1 MILEDNAK
9 VERVTFPSLSELGK
23 DLEMRENPVVSTV
36 LLGFVLAVDNLS
48 WFPFGVHSMTGGAKP
63 TALRG

>member
-9 VERVTFPSLSELGK
+9 VERATFPSLSELGK

-36 LLGFVLAVDNLS
+36 LLGSVTTRSGHLVVVSL
-48 WFPFGVHSMTGGAKP
+48 
-63 TALRG
+63 